1 MLRTMILVFLAVI
14 ASAALFAFFIYSVF
28 LLGLIEFPW
37 FSGVTMDQLSHITY
51 YSVATPILLV
61 VLSFTGTGFWIGW
74 TILTLKVASPMPK
87 IVEKNDHSK
96 IKAFILC
103 LAMVIISAALIYGVY
118 IRNFWALALPALAI
132 SAVVL
137 GAVFWIGLTIITTR
151 ATLPANKKQEESA

>member
-1 MLRTMILVFLAVI
+1 MILVFLTVA

-37 FSGVTMDQLSHITY
+37 FSGVTLDQLSHITY
-51 YSVATPILLV
+51 YSAATPILLV

-74 TILTLKVASPMPK
+74 TILAIKVASSMPE
-87 IVEKNDHSK
+87 IVEKKDHFR

-103 LAMVIISAALIYGVY
+103 LTMLIISAALVYGVY

-132 SAVVL
+132 SIVVL
-137 GAVFWIGLTIITTR
+137 GAVFWVGLTIITTR
-151 ATLPANKKQEESA
+151 AELPVNKKQEESA